1 MNINIDRKSK
11 LPIYVQMKE
20 QISSVI
26 KREGLKDLR
35 LPTQR
40 ELSENLNIS
49 RNTVSMAYAEL
60 EKEGIIQTHIGKG
73 TFVTSPDKNLEGKT
87 KKEILLRN
95 IEHSVEEALGI
106 GFSLDEY
113 STSVRKF
120 IKEKK
125 ELMKYIKLVFVECNI
140 EQTIYFSKHL
150 QLDPHI
156 KIIPVILFDIKNKN
170 PKTMKEIDNA
180 DLIVTSFYHLDELK
194 DILKECK
201 DKIYGISLTLQMNT
215 IVEIARVSDV
225 SSIGIVTTSK
235 QFREELMRSLDEV
248 GVKFKKIFR
257 LTNPSCNQLKQVVGK
272 VDTVISSP
280 QWRKE
285 VARVIEESKRPVSI
299 IEFVYTPD
307 NTSINNLKIVLLELR
322 KGERK

>member
-1 MNINIDRKSK
+1 MNLNIDRKSK

-20 QISSVI
+20 QINNII
-26 KREGLKDLR
+26 KKEGLKDLR

-73 TFVTSPDKNLEGKT
+73 TFITSPENFIGLSKR
-87 KKEILLRN
+87 EILLRN
-95 IEHSVEEALGI
+95 IEHSVEEALRME
-106 GFSLDEY
+106 FSLDEY
-113 STSVRKF
+113 LIRVRKF

-125 ELMKYIKLVFVECNI
+125 ELMKYVRLVFVECNI

-150 QLDPHI
+150 RLDPHI
-156 KIIPVILFDIKNKN
+156 KIIPIVLSDVRNKN
-170 PKTMKEIDNA
+170 PKAIKEINGA
-180 DLIVTSFYHLDELK
+180 NLIITSFYHLDELK
-194 DILKECK
+194 DLLKECR

-215 IVEIARVSDV
+215 IVDIARVSDV
-225 SSIGIVTTSK
+225 SSIGIVTTSEK
-235 QFREELMRSLDEV
+235 FREELIRSLDEI
-248 GVKFKKIFR
+248 GVRFKKIFR
-257 LTNPSCNQLKQVVGK
+257 LTNPSCSQLKQVVGK

-285 VARVIEESKRPVSI
+285 VARVIEQSKRQVSI

-307 NTSINNLKIVLLELR
+307 NTSINNLRVMVLELR
-322 KGERK
+322 KKERK